1 MTLDEAL
8 HYIHEV
14 CWKGSVPG
22 LERISALLDVMGHPE
37 RRCKFVHVTGTNGKG
52 STCAMVA
59 SILRKAGYKVGLYT
73 SPYIVRFNE
82 RIQVNGEQI
91 SDADICALTEYVK
104 PFAESI
110 FERPTEFE
118 MVTAIGFEYFA
129 RQNCDIV
136 VCEVGMGGE
145 FDATNVILP
154 PEAAVIC
161 NIGLDHTE
169 VLGDTLEKIAAT
181 KAGIIK
187 PGCDAVIYREQPS
200 VEAVFEARCRA
211 LGVPLHKADFDSLH
225 PVSHS
230 LEGQV
235 FDWESFKTLR
245 LPLLGEHQ
253 LHNAAVALTTA
264 RVLQKRGWKITD
276 DDIRA
281 GIESVRWPGRFELM
295 RRDPLFIIDGGHNPQ
310 CIEALVKNIQD
321 YLSGRTLTVLT
332 GVLGDKDFHCM
343 YRDVAQHAGEFITI
357 TPANPRALP
366 AEQLAEY
373 LRQFGKPVTPCA
385 SAYDGVK
392 LALEHAGRDGVVLCY
407 GSLYMIGDIDAALEQ
422 LA

>member
-22 LERISALLDVMGHPE
+22 LERINALLDVMGHPE

-52 STCAMVA
+52 STCAMIA
-59 SILRKAGYKVGLYT
+59 SILRKVGYKTGLYT
-73 SPYIVRFNE
+73 SPYLVRFNE

-91 SDADICALTEYVK
+91 SDADICSLTEYVK

-200 VEAVFEARCRA
+200 VEAVFEARCEA

-235 FDWESFKTLR
+235 FDWESFKALR

-295 RRDPLFIIDGGHNPQ
+295 RRNPMFIIDGGHNPQ

-343 YRDVAQHAGEFITI
+343 YRDVAQYAGEFITI

-373 LRQFGKPVTPCA
+373 LRQFGRPVTPCA

-422 LA
+422 LS